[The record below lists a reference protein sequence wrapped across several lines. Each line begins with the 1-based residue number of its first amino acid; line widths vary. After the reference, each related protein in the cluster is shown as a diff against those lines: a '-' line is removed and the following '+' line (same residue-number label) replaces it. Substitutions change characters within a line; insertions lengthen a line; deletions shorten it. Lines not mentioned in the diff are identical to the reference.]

1 MTQGF
6 RSVASAAGLL
16 FFAAA
21 VVTAQDG
28 EGWYKQGCASCHDG
42 GLDRVPSREAFKQMS
57 PAGVLAAMETGPMI
71 SMAVRFTQPQRRAI
85 AEYLTGKSFTDPIE
99 VAASPKAMC
108 ANSPGTFSLSA
119 SGPTWNGWGMNTSN
133 TRFQDAAAAGFTG
146 AQVPRLKLKWAFG
159 FPGELTRMGA
169 PNLAGGRVFV
179 GGADGKVYSLDA
191 ASGCVYWA
199 IDAGSGVRSAITVAQ
214 IKTDSGTRYAALFGD
229 GRAFAHA
236 VDAATG
242 QEIWKTK
249 VDDYPVAGIT
259 GGLVFYKDRA
269 YVPVKSGEEAAGGSA
284 KYECCRFRGSL
295 VALDASTGKQIWK
308 TYTIEEPK
316 KTKVNKIG
324 TQLWGPS
331 GAPIWSTP
339 AVDPRRNTIYVTTGD
354 NYSDPSSSMSDAFI
368 AMDADTGKILWSRQM
383 TANDAYTSAC
393 RMPDKTNCP
402 EVNGPDFDFGA
413 SPILVTL
420 GNGKRLVV
428 AGQKSGMVH
437 ALDPDQGGE
446 LVWSTRVGIG
456 GTMGGVQWGS
466 AADANTIYVANSD
479 ILRVMLPYANNTDAD
494 PKRGGGMYALRL
506 DTGKQVWF
514 TPPIGCGEKKRC
526 SPAQSQA
533 VTAIP
538 GVAFSGSV
546 DGHLRAY
553 DAVNGKVVWDVDTA
567 IDYKTANGVTARGGS
582 LDGAGP
588 VIGGGVLY
596 VNSGYSSAG
605 GMPGNVLLAFSVDG
619 K

>member
-1 MTQGF
+1 MMTF
-6 RSVASAAGLL
+6 RSLAGWMGLVCCAAGVASA
-16 FFAAA
+16 
-21 VVTAQDG
+21 QNG
-28 EGWYKQGCASCHDG
+28 EAWYKQGCAQCHDG
-42 GLDRVPSREAFKQMS
+42 GMDRAPSRDAFKQMA
-57 PAGVLAAMETGPMI
+57 PASVLKAMEDGPMI

-85 AEYLTGKSFTDPIE
+85 AEFLTGKSFSDPIE
-99 VAASPKAMC
+99 MAASPKAMC
-108 ANSPGTFSLSA
+108 EGAPGTFALPA
-119 SGPTWNGWGMNTSN
+119 SGPLWTGWGQNTSN
-133 TRFQDAAAAGFTG
+133 TRFQDGSAAGFT
-146 AQVPRLKLKWAFG
+146 AAEVPRLKLKWAFG

-169 PNLAGGRVFV
+169 PVLAGGRLFV
-179 GGADGKVYSLDA
+179 GSADGKVFSLDA
-191 ASGCVYWA
+191 AKGCVEWVY
-199 IDAGSGVRSAITVAQ
+199 DAGAGVRSAPSIAQ
-214 IKTDSGTRYAALFGD
+214 IQTAGGPRVAVFFGD

-259 GGLVFYKDRA
+259 GGLVFYRNRV
-269 YVPVKSGEEAAGGSA
+269 YVPVRSGEEAAGA
-284 KYECCRFRGSL
+284 NANYECCRFRGSL
-295 VALDASTGKQIWK
+295 VALDAGTGKQVWK

-316 KTKVNKIG
+316 PTKKNKIG

-339 AVDPRRNTIYVTTGD
+339 AIDPRRNAVYVTTGD
-354 NYSDPSSSMSDAFI
+354 NYSEPTSRMSDAFV
-368 AMDADTGKILWSRQM
+368 AMDLGTGKILWSRQM
-383 TANDAYTSAC
+383 TANDAYTAAC
-393 RMPDKTNCP
+393 RLPDKTNCP

-446 LVWSTRVGIG
+446 LVWSTRVGVG

-466 AADANTIYVANSD
+466 AADANNVYVANSD
-479 ILRVMLPYANNTDAD
+479 ILRVMLPFANNTDAD

-506 DTGKQVWF
+506 DTGKQVWY

-553 DAVNGKVVWDVDTA
+553 SATDGKIMWDVDTA
-567 IDYKTANGVTARGGS
+567 MDYKTVNGVTGRGGS

-588 VIGGGVLY
+588 VVGGGMLY